1 MHGHCVEAV
10 DREAY
15 AALEGRPWH
24 DHVHDAT
31 RTHVLHGVT
40 TTQRERTFSTG
51 YSSTANRTGCV
62 GATTPLAARVAGYA
76 SKVSNIR
83 DKKFSGRNGR
93 AGGHP
98 NLKNLKFSTQDLTHA
113 RTDTNQSKDGELG

>member
-1 MHGHCVEAV
+1 MDVRVFVCAMHGHCVEAV

-62 GATTPLAARVAGYA
+62 SGLAPVNSGEPAR
-76 SKVSNIR
+76 
-83 DKKFSGRNGR
+83 
-93 AGGHP
+93 
-98 NLKNLKFSTQDLTHA
+98 LTSH
-113 RTDTNQSKDGELG
+113 RVDGFAE